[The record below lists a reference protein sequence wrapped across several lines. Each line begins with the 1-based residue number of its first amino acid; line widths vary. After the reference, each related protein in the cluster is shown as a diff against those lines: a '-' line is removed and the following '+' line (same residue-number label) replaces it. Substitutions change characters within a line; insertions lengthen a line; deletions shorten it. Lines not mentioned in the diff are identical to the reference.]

1 MASQELINI
10 IIKAVDEASAT
21 AEKVDN
27 SLRKIGQTGSMLSK
41 IPGFDTLKS
50 KISSVATTLDGK
62 LGGAITKARTK
73 FNSMKSTVTG
83 VASTLRG
90 KLGSALDGV
99 RNKLSSVGNGAKG
112 LASSMSFLKGAV
124 SMTVGMIGYD
134 LVNSMV
140 QSTRASLNARSSIQ
154 AFGSRLNM
162 SATEVKGFQSNLDK
176 LQSTFK
182 KVDMDVVGQQA
193 MDMAYRLGLPK
204 SSLTELTETSAIFTD
219 AMRRNG
225 RSAEDATLA
234 LADAMDGEF
243 RRLKEIGISQE
254 DLMRNGWDGDIENKT
269 GLLRAMNKALKEQ
282 HYDELAKSVD
292 NLDDAWQ
299 VLSVTLGNLLEAIL
313 VPLTPAIV
321 GIITGFTDALNA
333 IKDAWNGLPDWG
345 KYAVGAAA
353 LALGL
358 GILAGAL
365 TVVELA
371 SLPLVGTLYAIAGAV
386 LAISW
391 PVVAVV
397 ALLALMAAAVYKV
410 GKTFQWWNNVNE
422 MLEAVQDGV
431 RRLWNAFINHPDVQA
446 AISGINDAFKD
457 LGEWIHDAWTALLIF
472 FGISATSQWDPV
484 RSLIDGIGQAWEQMK
499 FRIEL
504 VIIVVQSLWNA
515 FVAIA
520 NGISALA
527 EAITGTW
534 EWITETISEFL
545 NSIYEAIAPTLEL
558 IQQTFLD
565 TWTQISAFVTPILD
579 AITEAVVGL
588 ITAFDQFRTG
598 QMDLPT
604 FITTILTLLWTAYT
618 TIFNQII
625 SALISFAS
633 NMISRGVSAAT
644 NFVNGIMNWIKQ
656 LPGKIYSALVSAVSR
671 IISAGQQWV
680 EAARQKAQ
688 NVVDKVYAILAT
700 IPGKISGA
708 LAGVVSA
715 IVKPFQD
722 AYSQVSSWV
731 SQIAAKVSEVA
742 GLAGGLS
749 GMLAGGDLAGGELRV
764 NEHISSLDLSS
775 NGGVVVQ
782 TGEQVV
788 SGEVTLVHDFINLP
802 TGVTA
807 SEVADIVITTAGSNE
822 FGKLIAENTG
832 FRDTDLRLRNVLS
845 NRNSRANGV

>member
-27 SLRKIGQTGSMLSK
+27 SLRKIGKTGSMLSK

-62 LGGAITKARTK
+62 LGGAITKARNK
-73 FNSMKSTVTG
+73 FNSIKSTVTG
-83 VASTLRG
+83 VASTLKG

-140 QSTRASLNARSSIQ
+140 QSTRASMNARSSIQ

-162 SATEVKGFQSNLDK
+162 SATEVKGFQSSLDE

-182 KVDMDVVGQQA
+182 KVDIDVVGQQA

-204 SSLTELTETSAIFTD
+204 SSLKDLTETSAIFID
-219 AMRRNG
+219 AMQRNG

-243 RRLKEIGISQE
+243 RRLREIGISQK
-254 DLMRNGWDGDIENKT
+254 DLMRNGWSGDLNDKI

-292 NLDDAWQ
+292 TLDDAWQ
-299 VLSVTLGNLLEAIL
+299 VLSVTLGNLLESIL
-313 VPLTPAIV
+313 LPLTPAIV
-321 GIITGFTDALNA
+321 GIITGFTDAINA

-345 KYAVGAAA
+345 KYAIGVAA

-365 TVVELA
+365 AGVELA
-371 SLPLVGTLYAIAGAV
+371 SLPLVGTLYAMAGAV

-397 ALLALMAAAVYKV
+397 AAIALLVAAIYEV
-410 GKTFQWWNNVNE
+410 GKAFGWWTDVSS
-422 MLEAVQDGV
+422 MLDAICAGLQRMWD
-431 RRLWNAFINHPDVQA
+431 AFINHPDVQA
-446 AISGINDAFKD
+446 AIQGIVS
-457 LGEWIHDAWTALLIF
+457 AWQWLSTTIQDVGHRVMEF
-472 FGISATSQWDPV
+472 FGINAGGNFDVV
-484 RSLIDGIGQAWEQMK
+484 RALIDGIGQAWEQIK
-499 FRIEL
+499 FRIQL
-504 VIIVVQSLWNA
+504 VIIVVQALWNA

-520 NGISALA
+520 NGISDLA

-565 TWTQISAFVTPILD
+565 TWSQISAFVTPILT
-579 AITEAVVGL
+579 AITEAVTGL

-604 FITTILTLLWTAYT
+604 FITTILQLLWTAYVTVFTQIT
-618 TIFNQII
+618 T
-625 SALISFAS
+625 ALASFAS
-633 NMISRGVSAAT
+633 NMISRGISMAT
-644 NFVNGIMNWIKQ
+644 NFVNGVINWIKT

-680 EAARQKAQ
+680 EAAKQKAQ
-688 NVVDKVYAILAT
+688 NVVDKVYAVLST

-708 LAGVVSA
+708 LSGVVSA

-722 AYSQVSSWV
+722 AYSQVSNWV
-731 SQIAAKVSEVA
+731 SKIASKVSEVA

-749 GMLAGGDLAGGELRV
+749 GMLAGGEIVERV
-764 NEHISSLDLSS
+764 NNGYNAGVDLST
-775 NGGVVVQ
+775 NPVVVIG
-782 TGEQVV
+782 TGNVNEVT
-788 SGEVTLVHDFINLP
+788 GEVTLVHDFINLP
-802 TGVTA
+802 TGITA